1 MTTSIEQMADRV
13 ADLMEARL
21 RVRGDGL
28 SRKLKRGG
36 RRLPKKVKTAAEVL
50 ALSAEAIQVPKL
62 RSRVD
67 PERAA
72 IAYDICLRYLKP
84 LGASARRSALVWGI
98 GTSFAAIF
106 TVTSGLVLA
115 VLLWRGYL

>member
-21 RVRGDGL
+21 RVRGAGL
-28 SRKLKRGG
+28 SRKLRRGG
-36 RRLPKKVKTAAEVL
+36 RLLPKKVKTAAEVL
-50 ALSAEAIQVPKL
+50 ALSAEAAQVPKL

-84 LGASARRSALVWGI
+84 LGAGARRSAFLWGL
-98 GTSFAAIF
+98 GASTAAIVA
-106 TVTSGLVLA
+106 VTGGLVLA
-115 VLLWRGYL
+115 VLVWRGYL

>member
-21 RVRGDGL
+21 RVRGAGL
-28 SRKLKRGG
+28 SRKLRRGG
-36 RRLPKKVKTAAEVL
+36 RLLPKKVKTAAEVL
-50 ALSAEAIQVPKL
+50 ALSAEAAQVPKF

-84 LGASARRSALVWGI
+84 LGAGDRRRALLRDVGL
-98 GTSFAAIF
+98 SFAS
-106 TVTSGLVLA
+106 TLLVTAGLALA
-115 VLLWRGYL
+115 VLIWRGYL